1 VIDRRPVAPSGVPHD
16 CPAPTSGRLV
26 PVQRSRRE
34 LARYRGIVTGE
45 VDPRDLRVSDAE
57 REHVGQLLQRAV
69 GQGRLTVAEFSE
81 RMDAAMAARTRGE
94 LNAVLIDLPGFILA
108 RPMPHDVLELTHHLG
123 ELSRR
128 GPWTVPPRIRLV
140 GHFGSSL
147 LDFTEAVFSG
157 PTVALELEKT
167 AGSTTIIVPHGAT
180 VNTDGLRVTVG
191 SVKDATVQRLAPGPV
206 HFVITGRAT
215 MGEVRIRHPRRWR
228 LGPLT
233 VHRPFRLSW
242 GRTGRLN

>member
-1 VIDRRPVAPSGVPHD
+1 M
-16 CPAPTSGRLV
+16 
-26 PVQRSRRE
+26 
-34 LARYRGIVTGE
+34 TGE
-45 VDPRDLRVSDAE
+45 VEPRDLRVSDAE
-57 REHVGQLLQRAV
+57 REHVGELLQRAV

-94 LNAVLIDLPGFILA
+94 LNAVLVDLPGFTLT
-108 RPMPHDVLELTHHLG
+108 RPSTHDVLELSHHLG

-128 GPWTVPPRIRLV
+128 GPWRVPSRVRLV

-157 PTVALELEKT
+157 PVVALELDKT
-167 AGSTTIIVPHGAT
+167 AGSTTIIVPEGAT
-180 VNTDGLRVTVG
+180 VDTDGLRVAVG
-191 SVKDATVQRLAPGPV
+191 SIKDSTVRRIVPGPL
-206 HFVITGRAT
+206 HFVITGRST
-215 MGEVRIRHPRRWR
+215 MGEVRITHPRKWR

-242 GRTGRLN
+242 GHRRRVS